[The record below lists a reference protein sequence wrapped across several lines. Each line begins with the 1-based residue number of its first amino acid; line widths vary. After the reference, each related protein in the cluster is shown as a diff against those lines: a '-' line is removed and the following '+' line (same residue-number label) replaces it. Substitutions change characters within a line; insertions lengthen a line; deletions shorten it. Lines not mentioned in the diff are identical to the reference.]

1 MFTLPYRRA
10 EETGYWCKWE
20 RKEIEG
26 AAMQF
31 AIYLNETAILGLAK
45 VIEDIKVLLKQKLG
59 HRFHPWN
66 EHIKLPYLDE
76 NIRTVWALS
85 NIIKHN
91 RSLLTRGSSN
101 YVDFILDKWEIVDGY
116 DLESIILSRHDCFC
130 IGEHIVKLYLSL
142 SKLIEEV
149 SGARPHFDGEKWEDI
164 ANDLFSYLVP
174 DNIGLEVPTFDSLTL
189 DASKV

>member
-1 MFTLPYRRA
+1 MSNEHLGHEISDHLEYELGSMSICYLASLEKLNLMFTLPYRRA

-101 YVDFILDKWEIVDGY
+101 YVDFILDKWE
-116 DLESIILSRHDCFC
+116 
-130 IGEHIVKLYLSL
+130 
-142 SKLIEEV
+142 
-149 SGARPHFDGEKWEDI
+149 
-164 ANDLFSYLVP
+164 
-174 DNIGLEVPTFDSLTL
+174 
-189 DASKV
+189 